1 MSGPR
6 SRPPGAASSLSDDKE
21 LSRKEAAEY
30 IASLL
35 EGLMLVAHNAQL
47 QLLAYFD
54 ERDELLAVAL
64 QPPGKIE
71 FQQDNVH
78 LRVSSPVVRISSSIS
93 GWGRG
98 RR

>member
-1 MSGPR
+1 
-6 SRPPGAASSLSDDKE
+6 
-21 LSRKEAAEY
+21 
-30 IASLL
+30 
-35 EGLMLVAHNAQL
+35 
-47 QLLAYFD
+47 
-54 ERDELLAVAL
+54 LLAVAL

-78 LRVSSPVVRISSSIS
+78 FAGSRARWCGSARRYRR